1 MISSKENSVKSDLE
15 QYFDHFRENIVGI
28 NQTFQSPYGEQKLIY
43 TDWITMSYEVHTQ
56 IQLSSR
62 LWDSSWCSK
71 KIKKQLEVGQCDF
84 NNATTQISIA

>member
-43 TDWITMSYEVHTQ
+43 TDWTASGRLYAPIEDKMRHQFGPFVQ
-56 IQLSSR
+56 IPIQKHL
-62 LWDSSWCSK
+62 L
-71 KIKKQLEVGQCDF
+71 LEPL
-84 NNATTQISIA
+84 